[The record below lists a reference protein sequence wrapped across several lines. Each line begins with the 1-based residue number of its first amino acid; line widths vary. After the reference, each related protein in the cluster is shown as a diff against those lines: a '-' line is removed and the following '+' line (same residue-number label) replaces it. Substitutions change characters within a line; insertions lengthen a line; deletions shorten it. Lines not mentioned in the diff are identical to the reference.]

1 MSTQLPQLDG
11 AAGAAFQL
19 RKPAEKSI
27 SIEHEE
33 GIVSIR
39 AGVSTVTVQLR
50 AAVPESDLRDVAWRV
65 VQEALDIRAATH
77 REALSTYRGDHEC
90 AYWFFNQNG
99 YTLVIVDVIHS
110 RWNMNLTLNVGTGA
124 MNLPQSPPPVPYHPA
139 LRFYRLSQI
148 SDDLFDAFRNA
159 YLALECIV
167 SDVSLIKPRESET
180 DWLKRVLHGPLS
192 NTIPGGLDID
202 DTVNKIYKHGRLPL
216 FHAKTG
222 KIFYESQGDERA
234 KIQSSLTTLQQLLA
248 SIMKAKIS
256 SSISGGWGQ
265 MSQAV
270 VDSMCEVSCKAN
282 EIIYGLDQ
290 LQEKMD
296 ISMEVV
302 DSPRRFGNLWAR
314 VTTPAPTGISAL
326 ESIIFL
332 EAGQETITMTL
343 PEKIPLQRVSS
354 IRVELNQLYSNVQAP
369 NPLHPA

>member
-1 MSTQLPQLDG
+1 MSTQLPQLGG

-19 RKPAEKSI
+19 RRPAEKSI
-27 SIEHEE
+27 FIEHEE
-33 GIVSIR
+33 GTVSIR
-39 AGVSTVTVQLR
+39 AGASSVTVQLR
-50 AAVPESDLRDVAWRV
+50 NAIPESDLRDFAWRI

-90 AYWFFNQNG
+90 AFWFLTQNG
-99 YTLVIVDVIHS
+99 YTLVIVDVVHS
-110 RWNMNLTLNVGTGA
+110 RWNMNATLSVGTDA
-124 MNLPQSPPPVPYHPA
+124 ITPPQSPPSVPYHPA

-167 SDVSLIKPRESET
+167 SDVSPINANEKEAV
-180 DWLKRVLHGPLS
+180 WLKRVLNGPLS
-192 NTIPGGLDID
+192 STIPGGLNID
-202 DTVNKIYKHGRLPL
+202 ATVDAIYKHGRLPL
-216 FHAKTG
+216 FHAKNN
-222 KIFYESQGDERA
+222 FYKPQGDDRA
-234 KIQSSLTTLQQLLA
+234 TIQSTLTTLQQLLA
-248 SIMKAKIS
+248 SIMKTKIS
-256 SSISGGWGQ
+256 PLISGGWGQ

-296 ISMEVV
+296 MSMEVV
-302 DSPRRFGNLWAR
+302 ESPRRFGNLWAR

-332 EAGQETITMTL
+332 ETGQETITITL
-343 PEKIPLQRVSS
+343 PEKIPLQGVSS

>member
-19 RKPAEKSI
+19 RKPAEESI
-27 SIEHEE
+27 TIEHEE

-39 AGVSTVTVQLR
+39 ASASSVTVQLKN
-50 AAVPESDLRDVAWRV
+50 AIPESDLRDFAWRV
-65 VQEALDIRAATH
+65 VQEAFDIRAATH

-90 AYWFFNQNG
+90 VYWFLNQNQ
-99 YTLVIVDVIHS
+99 YTVVIVDVVHS
-110 RWNMNLTLNVGTGA
+110 RWSMNLTLTVGTDA
-124 MNLPQSPPPVPYHPA
+124 MNPTQSLPSIPYHPA

-167 SDVSLIKPRESET
+167 SDVSPINANEKEVV
-180 DWLKRVLHGPLS
+180 WLKRVLNGPLS
-192 NTIPGGLDID
+192 NTIPGGLNID
-202 DTVNKIYKHGRLPL
+202 ATVDEIYKHGRLPL
-216 FHAKTG
+216 FHAKNN
-222 KIFYESQGDERA
+222 FYKPQGDDRA
-234 KIQSSLTTLQQLLA
+234 TIQSTLMTLQQLLA

-256 SSISGGWGQ
+256 PHISGGWGQ
-265 MSQAV
+265 MSQALI
-270 VDSMCEVSCKAN
+270 DSMCKVSFKAN

-290 LQEKMD
+290 LQEKMAM
-296 ISMEVV
+296 SMEVV

-314 VTTPAPTGISAL
+314 VTTPAPTGISAV

-354 IRVELNQLYSNVQAP
+354 IRVELNQLYSSAKAP